1 MKVKKRTLTGM
12 ERVYSLSK
20 IPSHSLGREP
30 SFLAGSEAHDGSLLL
45 FEPPDYESRTIAE
58 DPGGFISLCNFSR
71 RGRRYAIAST
81 QFRPGFDAAA
91 CEIWIWPLD
100 PAPDAGPVKKFPMP
114 YTHRVALTDVGG
126 DLVFLA
132 STLCAKKDFKDD
144 WTHPGG
150 VYAAIVPDPLD
161 ADWEFVPCLE
171 GLNKNHGLDL
181 AQIEPNGNSGFL
193 VSAMEGCSFMEIPK
207 RIQDPWPVTA
217 IDTEET
223 SDAFAFDW
231 DGTGTPQIF
240 TIQPFHGN
248 RVHIHRRRGDAWEK
262 SLLTDEIEFGHI
274 LWAGELLGRRALV
287 VGWRRGA
294 SDLVVYWKKGP
305 GPEDY
310 EMETID
316 KGIGPAQMIV
326 HRDGDREFLIVSGHG
341 AASVLLY
348 ELTKE

>member
-1 MKVKKRTLTGM
+1 MRVKKRTLTEM

-20 IPSHSLGREP
+20 VPSHSRGGGP
-30 SFLAGSEAHDGSLLL
+30 AFLAGSEAGEGALLY
-45 FEPPDYESRTIAE
+45 FEPPDYKPRTIA
-58 DPGGFISLCNFSR
+58 DQPGGFISLANFSR
-71 RGRRYAIAST
+71 EGRRYAIAST
-81 QFRPGFDAAA
+81 QFRPGFDAAK
-91 CEIWIWPLD
+91 CEIWVWPLD
-100 PAPDAGPVKKFPMP
+100 PTRDPSPLKKFAMP
-114 YTHRVALTDVGG
+114 YAHRVALTDVGG

-132 STLCAKKDFKDD
+132 STLCAKKDDKED

-150 VYAAIVPDPLD
+150 VYAAVVPDPLD
-161 ADWEFVPCLE
+161 AEWEFVPCLE
-171 GLNKNHGLDL
+171 GLNKNHGLDF

-207 RIQDPWPVTA
+207 RIGDPWAVTV

-248 RVHIHRRRGDAWEK
+248 RVHIHRRKGEAWDK
-262 SLLTDEIEFGHI
+262 TLLTDEIEFGHI
-274 LWAGELLGRRALV
+274 LWAGTLLGRRALV

-294 SDLVVYWKKGP
+294 RDLVVYWKN
-305 GPEDY
+305 GPEPDDY
-310 EMETID
+310 DREIID
-316 KGIGPAQMIV
+316 KEIGPAQMIV
-326 HRDGDREFLIVSGHG
+326 HHDGDREFLIVSGHG

-348 ELTKE
+348 ELTKD